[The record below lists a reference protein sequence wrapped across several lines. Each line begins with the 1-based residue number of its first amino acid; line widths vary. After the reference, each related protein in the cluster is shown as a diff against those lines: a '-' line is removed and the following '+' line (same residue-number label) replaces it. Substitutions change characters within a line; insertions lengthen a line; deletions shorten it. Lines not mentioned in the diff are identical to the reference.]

1 MNNYTL
7 SSTFYCVIHN
17 GICQESHLPD
27 HVSFHHGVLVFKN
40 KEPIEIQCVYLVD
53 QDQTVN
59 IKIQVNEYSD
69 VNIIETKILEEG
81 AHLHKKMFLEDH
93 AAVHIFSENN
103 CQNLETVEVKDEV
116 YLETQAIC
124 QCGYAELSD
133 GPYEGIYRYYLDG
146 EGADAKVRMAIL
158 SKDKEKKHYEVL
170 IQHNAPHTYGQ
181 MDNYGVV
188 KDEGKLTID
197 GIGTITKGQ
206 HASASHQTNKIM
218 VFDPKCVASANPYLY
233 IDEYD
238 VKASHAAGVGKMDEE
253 HLYYLQSRGLTK
265 KQAMQLITYGY
276 LKPVIDV
283 IDNEMLKKRF
293 EDVLSKVGA

>member
-1 MNNYTL
+1 MSNYAFN
-7 SSTFYCVIHN
+7 SSFYCVIHN
-17 GICQESHLPD
+17 GKCQESHLPD
-27 HVSFHHGVLVFKN
+27 HIYFQDGVLICEN
-40 KEPIEIQCVYLVD
+40 KEPIEIQLIYLLDKNQSMNIDIYVKKNVE
-53 QDQTVN
+53 VN
-59 IKIQVNEYSD
+59 M
-69 VNIIETKILEEG
+69 IETKQLEGG
-81 AHLHKKMFLEDH
+81 ACLHKTMYLENH
-93 AAVHIFSENN
+93 AIVHVFSENN
-103 CQNLETVEVKDEV
+103 CHNLENVEVQEDV
-116 YLETQAIC
+116 YLYDNALC

-133 GPYEGIYRYYLDG
+133 GSYKGIYHYYLDG

-158 SKDKEKKHYEVL
+158 SKEKERKHYEVL
-170 IQHNAPHTYGQ
+170 IQHNRPHTYGQ

-188 KDEGKLTID
+188 KDAGRLTID

-206 HASASHQTNKIM
+206 HGSASHQTNKIM
-218 VFDPKCVASANPYLY
+218 VFDSECLASANPYLY

-276 LKPVIDV
+276 LKPVIEV
-283 IDNEMLKKRF
+283 IDNEMLKAHF